1 MAIFS
6 NIYQKINQKQL
17 NKPVIYYKLLM
28 LFFPADRKITNQIL
42 VGKKKHEKTFTCF
55 KIYRTKEA
63 EVRDTFQWGW
73 ERDII
78 LHFLKVEVL
87 LQIDKNQTNT

>member
-1 MAIFS
+1 MS
-6 NIYQKINQKQL
+6 
-17 NKPVIYYKLLM
+17 
-28 LFFPADRKITNQIL
+28 
-42 VGKKKHEKTFTCF
+42 H
-55 KIYRTKEA
+55 TKEA

-87 LQIDKNQTNT
+87 MPIYQNQMVPKWCWRHKIIR